1 MPVTICPINRLNL
14 PFYRREAE
22 DGSTEFTYSRFL
34 TPFLSRYE
42 GVSLFLDSDMVMLG
56 DVADLFALYDD
67 QYAVQCVQHDYVP
80 STDTKFLGNKQVNY
94 PRKNWSSVMLFNN
107 AKCRALTPE
116 RVAESSG
123 AYLHRMYWAEDNIG
137 QLPVEWNYLV
147 GEYPLVDPGSISL
160 LHYTLGTPCF
170 ADYQHCDFAEEWFAA
185 YDAMNYA
192 SEVAVLEK
200 RALC

>member
-1 MPVTICPINRLNL
+1 VPVTICPINRLNL
-14 PFYRREAE
+14 PFYRRESE

-42 GVSLFLDSDMVMLG
+42 GVSLFLDSDMVVL
-56 DVADLFALYDD
+56 DDIANLFALYDD

-137 QLPVEWNYLV
+137 QLPLRWNYLV
-147 GEYPLVDPGSISL
+147 GEYEKIPVSDISL
-160 LHYTLGTPCF
+160 LHYTLGTCCF
-170 ADYQHCDFAEEWFAA
+170 KEYENCDYSEQWHAEFQKMTYA
-185 YDAMNYA
+185 YSGLREAIA
-192 SEVAVLEK
+192 
-200 RALC
+200 